1 MVEISRRI
9 PALTVGLDLGDCF
22 SQIAVLDAGG
32 ELVEESRVAT
42 TEPALRQRFSGCPRM
57 RIALETGTHSPW
69 VSRVLADCGHE
80 VVVANSRKL
89 RLIYENRRK
98 SDKVDALYLA
108 RVARLDP
115 RLLAPVQHRGQAA
128 QKDLALLRSRDALV
142 RTRTLLI
149 NHVRGL
155 VKSLGGRL
163 PNCSSPSFQKRV
175 TESIPQPLEAGLLAV
190 IETIASVTETIKRL
204 ERRLEAV
211 AEQSYPETKLL
222 RQVRGVGPIT
232 SLAFV
237 LTIEDPKRFGKS
249 RAVGPFLG
257 LVPGRK
263 SSGKSDPQMRITK
276 EGDAFLRRLLVNA
289 AHYILGPFGPDCDLR
304 RFGLKMACRGGKNAK
319 KRALVAVAR
328 KLAVLLHHLWRRA
341 EVYEPLYQET
351 RRTGRRGKAA

>member
-1 MVEISRRI
+1 MGKISRGI
-9 PALTVGLDLGDCF
+9 PALTVGLDLGDRF
-22 SQIAVLDAGG
+22 SQVAVLDADG

-42 TEPALRQRFSGCPRM
+42 TELALRQRFSGRVRM
-57 RIALETGTHSPW
+57 RVALETGTHSPW
-69 VSRVLADCGHE
+69 VSRLLADCGHE

-115 RLLAPVQHRGQAA
+115 KLLAPIQHRGVAA

-142 RTRTLLI
+142 ATRTLLI
-149 NHVRGL
+149 NHARGL

-163 PNCSSPSFQKRV
+163 PRCSSRAFPKRV
-175 TESIPQPLEAGLLAV
+175 TESIPQPLEPGLLAV
-190 IETIASVTETIKRL
+190 VETIAAVTHAIKRL
-204 ERRLEAV
+204 EGRLEAV

-222 RQVRGVGPIT
+222 RQVAGVGPIT
-232 SLAFV
+232 ALAFV
-237 LTIEDPKRFGKS
+237 LTIEDPKRFCKS

-257 LVPGRK
+257 LVPGRM
-263 SSGKSDPQMRITK
+263 SSGASDPQMRITK
-276 EGDAFLRRLLVNA
+276 EGDPFLRRLLVNA

-304 RFGLKMACRGGKNAK
+304 RFGLKMASRGGKNAK

-328 KLAVLLHHLWRRA
+328 KLAVLLHHLWRWA
-341 EVYEPLYQET
+341 EVYEPLHQQT
-351 RRTGRRGKAA
+351 HRTGRRGKAA